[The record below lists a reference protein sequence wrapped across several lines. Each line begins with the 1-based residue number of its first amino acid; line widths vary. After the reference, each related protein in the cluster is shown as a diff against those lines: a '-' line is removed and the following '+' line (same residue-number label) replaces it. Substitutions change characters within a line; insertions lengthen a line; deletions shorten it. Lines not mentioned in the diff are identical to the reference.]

1 MQQQQ
6 QQNEKNWPWIK
17 VKEASKFTR
26 LSFCPGEEE
35 EEEEEE
41 KLTVEVPRETC
52 RALAPSSFPWT

>member
-1 MQQQQ
+1 MQQH
-6 QQNEKNWPWIK
+6 QQNEKNWLWIK

-26 LSFCPGEEE
+26 FSSCPGEE